1 MSHVVDIDLAITDLD
16 CLKKAVAD
24 LGLEWREKQTYR
36 WYGRHVGDYP
46 LPAGFTPDDLGKCE
60 FAVGIPGNSRAYEVG
75 VVKRKDGN
83 GYTLLVDF
91 YCGGNGLCEKVG
103 EKVPG
108 EKNRE
113 LRDGYNCLKLA
124 NCYAAHVSAK
134 SMRKKGYT
142 TKVTS
147 TPEGQYRVVA
157 TSRN

>member
-24 LGLEWREKQTYR
+24 LGLEWREKNTYR
-36 WYGRHVGDYP
+36 WFGRHVGDYP
-46 LPAGFTPDDLGKCE
+46 LPAGFTKEDLGKCE
-60 FAVGIPGNSRAYEVG
+60 FAVGIPGNDRAYEVG
-75 VVKRKDGN
+75 VVQRKDGN

-91 YCGGNGLCEKVG
+91 YAGGRGLCNVVG

-108 EKNRE
+108 ETNRE
-113 LRDGYNCLKLA
+113 LRDGQNCLKLA

-134 SMRKKGYT
+134 SMRKKGYA

-157 TSRN
+157 TSRR